1 MSQFKFK
8 PFFKE
13 TYLRFIVCIG
23 NLYCHN
29 KKVDQCNGS
38 RTHNGEQPKRR
49 VGQKSKVGRILE
61 ARVGQKSEV
70 GRILGARV
78 GRFWSKLGG

>member
-1 MSQFKFK
+1 MIQELYSLD
-8 PFFKE
+8 FF
-13 TYLRFIVCIG
+13 G
-23 NLYCHN
+23 W
-29 KKVDQCNGS
+29 NGGYVGIYGLD

-49 VGQKSKVGRILE
+49 VGQKNKVGRILE

-78 GRFWSKLGG
+78 GRFW